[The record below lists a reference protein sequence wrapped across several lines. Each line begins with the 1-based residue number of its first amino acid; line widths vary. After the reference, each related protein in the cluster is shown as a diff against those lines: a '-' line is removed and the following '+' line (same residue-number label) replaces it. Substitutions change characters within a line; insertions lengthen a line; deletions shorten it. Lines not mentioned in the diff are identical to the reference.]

1 MANAANTRNVR
12 NSKSRQYAQDRNKFG
27 GSSAPKKDSPNYAD
41 KSMRSSADSSGQPKG
56 YSVESKTTPKPKPD
70 YSDRTLRSSSD
81 SSGQP
86 KNYSSESASKAQNTV
101 LQDSLFN
108 TSVELGRYQM
118 TLEML
123 KDGDMKTA
131 NKFEYI
137 LTTQTE

>member
-1 MANAANTRNVR
+1 MNIKAILSLASVALLLVTVYEQNNAINL
-12 NSKSRQYAQDRNKFG
+12 
-27 GSSAPKKDSPNYAD
+27 KKDQII
-41 KSMRSSADSSGQPKG
+41 K
-56 YSVESKTTPKPKPD
+56 
-70 YSDRTLRSSSD
+70 L
-81 SSGQP
+81 
-86 KNYSSESASKAQNTV
+86 KAQNTV